1 MRDVNKYFGPMR
13 PAFLLLTPACVAL
26 GVASASASGAHILIS
41 DLVLALLGAIAAHIS
56 ANMFNEYFD
65 YKSDLDSRTLRTPF
79 SGGSGTLQQ
88 YPEVAGY
95 TLAIATAT
103 LGLTILIG
111 VYFALTRGA
120 MIIPLGLVGLVL
132 IATYTQW
139 LTRHPLAYLLSTG
152 LAFGPLM
159 VLGTH
164 FALTG
169 AYGLTALLISLIPF
183 FLVNNLLLLN
193 QFPDVDADRS
203 VGRKNIP
210 MILGRQ
216 KASIIFGVFLL
227 LVYLL
232 ISVSVMLH
240 YLPAL
245 AALGLLT
252 VLLAVPTFMGVYRH
266 ADEVNSL
273 LPYMSM
279 NVLINITT
287 PLLVA
292 AGIFWG

>member
-1 MRDVNKYFGPMR
+1 MSDVNKYFGPMR

-26 GVASASASGAHILIS
+26 GVASASVSGAPILIS
-41 DLVLALLGAIAAHIS
+41 DLVLALLGAITAHIS

-88 YPEVAGY
+88 YPEFAGY

-111 VYFALTRGA
+111 VYFAFTRGP
-120 MIIPLGLVGLVL
+120 MIIPLGLVGLIL
-132 IATYTQW
+132 IVTYTRW
-139 LTRHPLAYLLSTG
+139 LTHHPLVYLFSTG

-159 VLGTH
+159 VVGTH

-169 AYGLTALLISLIPF
+169 EYELTALLVSLVPF

-203 VGRKNIP
+203 VGRKSIP
-210 MILGRQ
+210 MILGRR

-232 ISVSVMLH
+232 ISVSVMFR
-240 YLPAL
+240 YLPSL
-245 AALGLLT
+245 AMLGLLT
-252 VLLAVPTFMGVYRH
+252 ALVAVPTFTGVYRH
-266 ADEVNSL
+266 ADEIHRL
-273 LPYMSM
+273 LPYMGA